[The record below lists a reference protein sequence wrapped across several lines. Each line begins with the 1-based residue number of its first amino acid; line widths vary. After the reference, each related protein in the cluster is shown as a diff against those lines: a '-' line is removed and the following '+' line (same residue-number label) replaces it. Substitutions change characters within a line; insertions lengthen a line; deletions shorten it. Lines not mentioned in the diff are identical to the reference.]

1 MQIQNIILNLL
12 KEYGEELSNDT
23 LKNANGETK
32 IFGSGGNLDSLGL
45 VNFVA
50 DLEELLSEKLEK
62 QIVLADEKTMSA
74 KNSPFKDV
82 ATLSRF
88 IEEKI
93 S

>member
-12 KEYGEELSNDT
+12 KEYGEELNNEA
-23 LKNANGETK
+23 LKNPNLETK
-32 IFGSGGNLDSLGL
+32 IYGTGGNLDSLGL

-50 DLEELLSEKLEK
+50 DLEELLSENLEK
-62 QIVLADEKTMSA
+62 EIVLADEKTMSA